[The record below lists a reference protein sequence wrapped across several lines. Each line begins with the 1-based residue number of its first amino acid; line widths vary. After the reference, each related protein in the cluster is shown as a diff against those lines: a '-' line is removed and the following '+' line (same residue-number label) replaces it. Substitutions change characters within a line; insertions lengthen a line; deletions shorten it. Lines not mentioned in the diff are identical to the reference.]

1 MKAFEEFSGK
11 LTAKSFQQLIQPK
24 TGRYRK
30 EVLYGP
36 RFGVDTAVI
45 DLGNNLGLAVSSDPL
60 SLIPS
65 IGMKAS
71 AWLSVHLMA
80 NDMATTGFAPMYAQM
95 VLNLPPDLSVEAFE
109 EYWYY
114 IHQYCE
120 ELGVAITG
128 GHTGQIE
135 GQNSTVSGGGTMFL
149 TAPLDKIISSKGA
162 SPGDLIILTKEA
174 AMTSSSILAMSF
186 PKTVI
191 NKLGKEV
198 YDQARDNFYRT
209 SSLPEALLAM
219 EVLEPNRE
227 LKAMH
232 DVTEGGIL
240 GAILE
245 MAQASGC
252 GVRIDNEALPIG
264 EAQQRIMALF
274 GIDPRFCVGAGS
286 MVMAV
291 QKGKEEA
298 LLKHLQASH
307 IQAAVVGE
315 FTSKD
320 EGHIIIEKGEEHPL
334 SFDGRDPYWEA
345 FFSAY
350 KANWT

>member
-11 LTAKSFQQLIQPK
+11 LTEKSFQQLIRPR
-24 TGRYRK
+24 TGRYRQ
-30 EVLYGP
+30 EVLSGP
-36 RFGVDTAVI
+36 HFGVDTAVI

-80 NDMATTGFAPMYAQM
+80 NDMATTGFSPMYAQM
-95 VLNLPPDLSVEAFE
+95 VLNLPPSLSIEGFE
-109 EYWYY
+109 EYWFY
-114 IHQYCE
+114 IHQYCD

-135 GQNSTVSGGGTMFL
+135 GQNSTISGGGTMFL

-174 AMTSSSILAMSF
+174 AMTSTAILAMSF
-186 PKTVI
+186 PQTVL

-198 YDQARDNFYRT
+198 YDQACDNFYRT

-219 EVLEPNRE
+219 KVLEPNFE

-232 DVTEGGIL
+232 DVTEGGVL

-252 GVRIDNEALPIG
+252 GVQIDNEALPIG
-264 EAQQRIMALF
+264 EVQKRITALF

-291 QKGKEEA
+291 KKGKEEV
-298 LLKHLQASH
+298 LLEHLHASN
-307 IQAAVVGE
+307 IQATVVGE
-315 FTSKD
+315 FTPVSSGNVLM
-320 EGHIIIEKGEEHPL
+320 ENGSSEPL
-334 SFDGRDPYWEA
+334 NFDGRDPYWEA
-345 FFSAY
+345 FFKAY
-350 KANWT
+350 NSNWK

>member
-24 TGRYRK
+24 TGRYRR
-30 EVLYGP
+30 EVLFGP
-36 RFGVDTAVI
+36 SFGVDTAVI

-71 AWLSVHLMA
+71 AWLSVHLMG
-80 NDMATTGFAPMYAQM
+80 NDMATTGFSPMYAQM
-95 VLNLPPDLSVEAFE
+95 VLNLPPHLSMEAFD
-109 EYWYY
+109 EYWSY
-114 IHQYCE
+114 IHQFCE

-162 SPGDLIILTKEA
+162 SPGDVIILTKEA

-186 PKTVI
+186 PQTVI

-198 YDQARDNFYRT
+198 YDQACANFYRT

-232 DVTEGGIL
+232 DVTEGGVL

-252 GVRIDNEALPIG
+252 GVRVDNEALPIG
-264 EAQQRIMALF
+264 EAQRQITAFF

-298 LLKHLQASH
+298 LLQHLQASD
-307 IQAAVVGE
+307 IEATVVGE
-315 FTSKD
+315 FTPKKRA
-320 EGHIIIEKGEEHPL
+320 I
-334 SFDGRDPYWEA
+334 
-345 FFSAY
+345 
-350 KANWT
+350 

>member
-1 MKAFEEFSGK
+1 MRAFEEFSGK
-11 LTAKSFQQLIQPK
+11 LTAKSFQQMIRPR
-24 TGRYRK
+24 TGRYRQ

-36 RFGVDTAVI
+36 SFGVDTAII

-80 NDMATTGFAPMYAQM
+80 NDMATTGFAPMYTQM
-95 VLNLPPDLSVEAFE
+95 VLNLPPQLSVEAFD
-109 EYWYY
+109 EYWSH
-114 IHQYCE
+114 IHQFCD

-149 TAPLDKIISSKGA
+149 TARLDQIISSKGA

-186 PKTVI
+186 PQTVI
-191 NKLGKEV
+191 NKVGKEV
-198 YDQARDNFYRT
+198 YDKACENFYRT
-209 SSLPEALLAM
+209 SSLPEALLAR

-232 DVTEGGIL
+232 DVTEGGVL

-252 GVRIDNEALPIG
+252 GVCINDESLPLG
-264 EAQQRIMALF
+264 EAQRQITALF

-291 QKGKEEA
+291 KKGKEEA
-298 LLKHLQASH
+298 VLQHLHSSQ
-307 IQAAVVGE
+307 IPAAVVGE
-315 FTSKD
+315 FTPK
-320 EGHIIIEKGEEHPL
+320 ENGHIIIENGVENPL

-345 FFSAY
+345 FFKAY

>member
-1 MKAFEEFSGK
+1 MTAFEKFSGK
-11 LTAKSFQQLIQPK
+11 LTARSFQQLIQPK
-24 TGRYRK
+24 TGRARP
-30 EVLYGP
+30 EVLHGP
-36 RFGVDTAVI
+36 SFGVDTAVI

-65 IGMKAS
+65 IGMSAS

-95 VLNLPPDLSVEAFE
+95 VLNLPPDLSKEAFE
-109 EYWYY
+109 EYWSFV
-114 IHQYCE
+114 HHYCG

-135 GQNSTVSGGGTMFL
+135 GQHSTVSGGGTMFL
-149 TAPLDKIISSKGA
+149 TAPLDQIVSSGGA
-162 SPGDLIILTKEA
+162 SPGDVIVLTKES

-186 PKTVI
+186 PQTVI

-198 YDQARDNFYRT
+198 YDQACDNFYRT

-219 EVLEPNRE
+219 ELLEPNQE

-232 DVTEGGIL
+232 DVTEGGVL
-240 GAILE
+240 GAIIE

-252 GVRIDNEALPIG
+252 GVRVNNEALPIG
-264 EAQQRIMALF
+264 EAQKKITALF

-291 QKGKEEA
+291 KKGREET
-298 LLKHLQASH
+298 LLQHLQAAGIRGS
-307 IQAAVVGE
+307 VVGE
-315 FTSKD
+315 FTEASS
-320 EGHIIIEKGEEHPL
+320 GHVLIEQDQPSPL
-334 SFDGRDPYWEA
+334 WFEGRDPYWEA
-345 FFSAY
+345 FFKAY
-350 KANWT
+350 KSNWK